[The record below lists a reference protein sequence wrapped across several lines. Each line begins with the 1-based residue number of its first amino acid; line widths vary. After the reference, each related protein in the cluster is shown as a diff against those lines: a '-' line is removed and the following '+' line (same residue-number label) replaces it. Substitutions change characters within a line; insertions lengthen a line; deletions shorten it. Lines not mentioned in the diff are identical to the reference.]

1 MLIGLLKES
10 EINIYGEKGAPIM
23 NAKKKN
29 GVEDR
34 HRLEDEKSRNRL
46 NAEDV
51 DKARIKSYFL
61 LIK

>member
-29 GVEDR
+29 GAED
-34 HRLEDEKSRNRL
+34 HRLEDEKNRNRQ

-51 DKARIKSYFL
+51 DKAWINKYF
-61 LIK
+61 

>member
-23 NAKKKN
+23 NAKKKK

-34 HRLEDEKSRNRL
+34 HRLEDEKNRNPQ
-46 NAEDV
+46 NAEDE
-51 DKARIKSYFL
+51 DKAWINKYF
-61 LIK
+61 